1 MLKAESVEAINRK
14 NVLCSARISSGKPEL
29 QPLSPSSPANNYAC
43 KTEYLPNHHHY
54 HQHHHQ
60 PHSDGP
66 VLKSAKSGLAF
77 ATGTAV
83 VNRYTHNRMSSV
95 ESTTSDDSS
104 MQYAV
109 NAEPFGSIS
118 SLASSTSLISQQELQ
133 QLIDE
138 ANQTLE
144 ENNSGCYGVSAAAA
158 IPPHSVEVTVVI
170 LHRDMATSS
179 VGITLAGGADYET
192 KEITVSTI
200 LLNTI
205 TRNL

>member
-1 MLKAESVEAINRK
+1 
-14 NVLCSARISSGKPEL
+14 
-29 QPLSPSSPANNYAC
+29 
-43 KTEYLPNHHHY
+43 
-54 HQHHHQ
+54 
-60 PHSDGP
+60 
-66 VLKSAKSGLAF
+66 
-77 ATGTAV
+77 
-83 VNRYTHNRMSSV
+83 
-95 ESTTSDDSS
+95 

-144 ENNSGCYGVSAAAA
+144 ENNSGCYGISAAAS

-200 LLNTI
+200 PL
-205 TRNL
+205 RNL

>member
-1 MLKAESVEAINRK
+1 MREIES
-14 NVLCSARISSGKPEL
+14 PQQQQQQ
-29 QPLSPSSPANNYAC
+29 QPVADGAAVSVKSPA
-43 KTEYLPNHHHY
+43 KT
-54 HQHHHQ
+54 
-60 PHSDGP
+60 
-66 VLKSAKSGLAF
+66 A
-77 ATGTAV
+77 ATPFV
-83 VNRYTHNRMSSV
+83 VNGGGCGRYTHNRMSSM

-133 QLIDE
+133 QLIDD

-144 ENNSGCYGVSAAAA
+144 ENGCGAAATAAAA
-158 IPPHSVEVTVVI
+158 AAVPVSVEVMVVI

-192 KEITVSTI
+192 KEITVSG
-200 LLNTI
+200 LM
-205 TRNL
+205 

>member
-14 NVLCSARISSGKPEL
+14 NVLCSARISSGKPEP
-29 QPLSPSSPANNYAC
+29 QSLSGNYV
-43 KTEYLPNHHHY
+43 KTEY
-54 HQHHHQ
+54 HQH
-60 PHSDGP
+60 SDAGSP
-66 VLKSAKSGLAF
+66 LKSAKTAF
-77 ATGTAV
+77 AATGTNGAS
-83 VNRYTHNRMSSV
+83 RYTHNRMSSM

-133 QLIDE
+133 QLIDD

-144 ENNSGCYGVSAAAA
+144 ENGGVTAASAL
-158 IPPHSVEVTVVI
+158 PLSVEVMVVI

-179 VGITLAGGADYET
+179 VGITLAGGADYES
-192 KEITVSTI
+192 KEITVRTWIS
-200 LLNTI
+200 
-205 TRNL
+205 